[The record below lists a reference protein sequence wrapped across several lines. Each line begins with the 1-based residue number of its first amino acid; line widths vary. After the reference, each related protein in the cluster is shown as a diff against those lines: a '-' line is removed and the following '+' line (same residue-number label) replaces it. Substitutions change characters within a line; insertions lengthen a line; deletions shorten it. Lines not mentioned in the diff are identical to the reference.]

1 MSDVTTM
8 RLRSPPHTALPG
20 CIATAAYQG
29 DVAAVRAWLDGSGH
43 PDARQRK
50 CGGTLL
56 MGASAG
62 GHELLLVMLLGRGA
76 SLDLQSKGGVSALMV
91 AAVAGKPTVV
101 LLLLHAGARTDLHD
115 IDGNSALQIADI
127 VASETTSPFAERQ
140 GAAAEVAYLLRHCN
154 ATPPPRR
161 SGGVTTV
168 DSMPAQAPLPEKVFG
183 AATYGDVAAVVGW
196 LDEGGQGA
204 AEVARM
210 LRRHDATSPPRRLEG
225 VTTAGSMPAQA
236 PLPEKVFGAA
246 TSGDVAA
253 VVGWL
258 DKGGQGAAEVA
269 RMLRR
274 HDATSPPSRWAA
286 MDNKLDVPSPSRFPF
301 TPPDCS
307 PGEVAQVAQLLQHR
321 NAETWAAAV
330 KWSAAAAASEAK
342 RVAAAAA
349 IAAAAAE
356 VDAALQLQKAIEER
370 ELADTA
376 LQRATESGDL
386 VQLRQALASG
396 HI

>member
-1 MSDVTTM
+1 MMSDVTTM

-210 LRRHDATSPPRRLEG
+210 LRRHDATSPP
-225 VTTAGSMPAQA
+225 
-236 PLPEKVFGAA
+236 
-246 TSGDVAA
+246 
-253 VVGWL
+253 
-258 DKGGQGAAEVA
+258 
-269 RMLRR
+269 
-274 HDATSPPSRWAA
+274 SRWAA